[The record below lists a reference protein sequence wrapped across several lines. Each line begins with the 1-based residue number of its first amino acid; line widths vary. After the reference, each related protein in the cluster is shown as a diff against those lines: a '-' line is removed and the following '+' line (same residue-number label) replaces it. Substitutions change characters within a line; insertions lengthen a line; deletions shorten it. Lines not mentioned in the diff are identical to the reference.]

1 MREAMWSGAVNATPR
16 QTQTEGRKGAATR
29 GGTRILGPL
38 AASSRAAGLGS
49 LAERFET
56 LAAWLDD
63 DLQALESALGEARAE
78 RREEPFDTLARR
90 AARHLLDQPGKRVR
104 PLCVLLASR
113 LGEVP
118 PASRAVRD
126 LAAAAE
132 LAHAATLLHDDVI
145 DLGDERRG
153 ASTARVLY
161 GNPASVLGGDHVL
174 VDALRRV
181 DRAGVPGA
189 MTELIDVIDR
199 MVAAEALQL
208 ERRGAADLCEP
219 EEAQIAW
226 RRVADGKTG
235 ALFAWALRAGGR
247 AANLPDA
254 AVERLGAFGALLGE
268 AFQLADDALDL
279 DGDPALT
286 GKDAFADLREGK
298 PTWPIAFAVA
308 RDPSLGAALREVAQQ
323 PPHAV
328 EPATLLALRDRI
340 LRTGAVPA
348 TWRQAEAAAERAVAL
363 LQEFPN
369 GPARDALV
377 AVVRAA
383 ARRSH

>member
-1 MREAMWSGAVNATPR
+1 MREAMWSGAVNAPTVRPPS
-16 QTQTEGRKGAATR
+16 GRV
-29 GGTRILGPL
+29 LGPL
-38 AASSRAAGLGS
+38 AESSRAAGLPA
-49 LAERFET
+49 LADRFED

-63 DLQALESALGEARAE
+63 DLQALERAIGEARAV
-78 RREEPFDTLARR
+78 RDGEPVDTLARR
-90 AARHLLDQPGKRVR
+90 AARHLLAQPGKRVR
-104 PLCVLLASR
+104 PLCVLLAAR
-113 LGEVP
+113 LGGGVF
-118 PASRAVRD
+118 PAAAVRD

-174 VDALRRV
+174 VEALRRV
-181 DRAGVPGA
+181 DRAGVPGT
-189 MTELIDVIDR
+189 MTELIEVIDR

-208 ERRGAADLCEP
+208 ERRGAADLCEAE
-219 EEAQIAW
+219 EEADAW

-247 AANLPDA
+247 AAGLLDDA
-254 AVERLGAFGALLGE
+254 VDRLGAFGALLGE

-279 DGDPALT
+279 DGDPRKT

-298 PTWPIAFAVA
+298 PTWPIAYAVA
-308 RDPSLGAALREVAQQ
+308 RELGLGAALRSVAQR

-328 EPATLLALRDRI
+328 PSGELTALRDRVI
-340 LRTGAVPA
+340 ASGAVPA
-348 TWRQAEAAAERAVAL
+348 TRRQAADVAERAVQAL
-363 LQEFPN
+363 ADFPPS
-369 GPARDALV
+369 PARDALC

-383 ARRSH
+383 ANRDH